1 MHLGHF
7 FKKLG
12 RGVESVFGIARQKN
26 SGGGDSGTPSAPN
39 TTEAA
44 VPTAA
49 TGNAGDAV
57 VNYTTMKKPTGQ
69 QQAAAVGNP
78 NGTPMGPLGS

>member
-12 RGVESVFGIARQKN
+12 RGVESVFGIARMKN
-26 SGGGDSGTPSAPN
+26 AGGGSSGDSTPAPV
-39 TTEAA
+39 TDTPT
-44 VPTAA
+44 PTAA

-57 VNYTTMKKPTGQ
+57 VNYTTMKKPGPNAI
-69 QQAAAVGNP
+69 AASSGNP
-78 NGTPMGPLGS
+78 SGTPMGPLGS